1 MGTYDL
7 PRNVKGEGRILFIFT
22 TKSLIYTVVA
32 AGIGLIFYFI
42 FSLFNLTMV
51 GIVFVVLFAL
61 LGFGIGT
68 IKMPELGRF
77 EFAKKTGG
85 ENLDDI
91 LKRAI
96 KFKTKGKKI
105 YVYKEGKENEW

>member
-1 MGTYDL
+1 MGTYEL

-32 AGIGLIFYFI
+32 AGIGLIFNFI
-42 FSLFNLTMV
+42 FSMLNMTLAGLITV
-51 GIVFVVLFAL
+51 GIFAVI
-61 LGFGIGT
+61 GFIIGT

-91 LKRAI
+91 IIRFI

-105 YVYKEGKENEW
+105 YVYKEGKNND

>member
-32 AGIGLIFYFI
+32 AGIGLLFYFI
-42 FSLFNLTMV
+42 FSALKMTMV
-51 GIVFVVLFAL
+51 GIVIVAVLALIGFA
-61 LGFGIGT
+61 IGT

-77 EFAKKTGG
+77 EFTKKTGG

-91 LKRAI
+91 IKRAI
-96 KFKTKGKKI
+96 KFTMKGKKV
-105 YVYKEGKENEW
+105 YVYKEGKNNE

>member
-22 TKSLIYTVVA
+22 SKSLIYTVVA

-42 FSLFNLTMV
+42 FSMINMTMV
-51 GIVFVVLFAL
+51 GIVLVVVFAL
-61 LGFGIGT
+61 IGFGIGT
-68 IKMPELGRF
+68 IKMPEIGKF

-91 LKRAI
+91 LKRVI

-105 YVYKEGKENEW
+105 YVYKEEKNND

>member
-1 MGTYDL
+1 MGTYEL

-22 TKSLIYTVVA
+22 TKSLIYTVVS
-32 AGIGLIFYFI
+32 AGIGLIFNFI
-42 FSLFNLTMV
+42 LSMLNMTLAGLITV
-51 GIVFVVLFAL
+51 GIFAVI
-61 LGFGIGT
+61 GFIIGT

-91 LKRAI
+91 IIRFI

-105 YVYKEGKENEW
+105 YVYKEGKNDD